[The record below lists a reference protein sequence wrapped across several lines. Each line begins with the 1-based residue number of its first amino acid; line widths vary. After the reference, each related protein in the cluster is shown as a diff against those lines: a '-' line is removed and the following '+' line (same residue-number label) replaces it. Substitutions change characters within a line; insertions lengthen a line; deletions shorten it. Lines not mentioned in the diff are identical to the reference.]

1 MRLFNYSLW
10 GQNPSMT
17 PSSSKWPLFVLRT
30 ENGERYIHTSRQ
42 WPAKRRD
49 LVQRVQQALGPL
61 PWDIPPM
68 EPQLL
73 AQVERDQYIEQRVG
87 YMLEIGHI
95 REATLFLPQPLAYRQ
110 PAVLCC
116 LGEDNMAYV
125 LAREL
130 VAQGFVAL
138 VPDEPPEM
146 APARRLWE
154 HQRGLDFLCHL
165 DAVDS
170 DQLATIGLGKG
181 GRSAILLAAFEHRVK
196 ACAAAC
202 AYEPFHVTA
211 NPALISERYGLTAG
225 HFEWLEVLALIAPR
239 VFHYTF
245 AQKDELF
252 PHAEAIRED
261 MIELGRL
268 YDLLGCRE
276 KFSFSEVPNGHG
288 YPPAARR
295 EAVALF
301 KSVFQPSES

>member
-1 MRLFNYSLW
+1 M
-10 GQNPSMT
+10 
-17 PSSSKWPLFVLRT
+17 
-30 ENGERYIHTSRQ
+30 
-42 WPAKRRD
+42 KR
-49 LVQRVQQALGPL
+49 VEQALGPQ
-61 PWDIPPM
+61 PWDVPPL

-73 AQVERDQYIEQRVG
+73 AQVERDRYIEERVS
-87 YMLEIGHI
+87 YPVEAGHI
-95 REATLFLPQPLAYRQ
+95 REATLFLPQPLAYRR

-116 LGEDNMAYV
+116 PGEDNMAYV

-138 VPDEPPEM
+138 VPDEPKEIGR
-146 APARRLWE
+146 ARRLWE

-170 DQLATIGLGKG
+170 DQLATIGLGTG
-181 GRSAILLAAFEHRVK
+181 GLSAILLAAFEHRIK

-202 AYEPFHVTA
+202 AYEPFYVA
-211 NPALISERYGLTAG
+211 ENPAQNSERYGVAAG
-225 HFEWLEVLALIAPR
+225 QFEWLEVLALIAPR
-239 VFHYTF
+239 AFHYTF

-252 PHAEAIRED
+252 PHAEAVRED

-276 KFSFSEVPNGHG
+276 KFSFYESPNGHG